1 MVRVSSAP
9 EGEIVGASILCF
21 ALVGTDIY
29 FLLGKEQ
36 ESQRWKMA
44 SNRWSD
50 FGGRVNGDERPE
62 KTAAREFL
70 EETMAIVKYNEWDWL
85 PRVTSE
91 DIEKGL
97 ESGDYCLR
105 ITINLPVFKTPMVH
119 VCFLKR
125 VPWDP
130 GLPNRFRYVRNRL
143 RPLLDL
149 DRICDSLEAKITS
162 DMLRD
167 MEKLIHADVG
177 YDLTAVDCWYR
188 RAIHLGDTDCLE
200 VHYHGKT
207 SIRRHIPLLPEMQ
220 GSAETF
226 AAIVRHR
233 ATQITLYKD
242 LPHSLKFHPGI
253 CIQRWRTH
261 MTRVH
266 VDHTYLEKQCVKWW
280 SRPRILELME
290 NTCTMKD
297 KTKDVARLCFIPTM
311 TVILQQLDQIL
322 NPKPCP
328 PLSDPPPKTW
338 AKVTEQGTH
347 QSDCSP

>member
-1 MVRVSSAP
+1 MQAITSGIELVRVNEAP

-21 ALVGTDIY
+21 AMVGSDVY

-36 ESQRWKMA
+36 ENMRWKMA

-62 KTAAREFL
+62 RTAAREFL
-70 EETMAIVKYNEWDWL
+70 EETMAIVKFNEWDFI
-85 PRVTSE
+85 PRLTSE

-105 ITINLPVFKTPMVH
+105 ITINLPVFKNPMVH
-119 VCFLKR
+119 VCYLKR
-125 VPWDP
+125 IPWDP
-130 GLPNRFRYVRNRL
+130 GLPNRFRFVRNRL

-149 DRICDSLEAKITS
+149 DKICDGLEAKITS
-162 DMLRD
+162 ETLRE

-177 YDLTAVDCWYR
+177 YDLTAVDCWYQKSSVPSQP
-188 RAIHLGDTDCLE
+188 DFLE
-200 VHYHGKT
+200 VHYHGKN
-207 SIRRHIPLLPEMQ
+207 SIRRVIPLRQDLIPF
-220 GSAETF
+220 AETF

-242 LPHSLKFHPGI
+242 LPHSLKYHPAI

-266 VDHTYLEKQCVKWW
+266 VDHTYLEKQSVRWW
-280 SRPRILELME
+280 SIPRILELME

-311 TVILQQLDQIL
+311 TVILQQLDQML
-322 NPKPCP
+322 GQLTDAKSPREKPLQGNP
-328 PLSDPPPKTW
+328 
-338 AKVTEQGTH
+338 
-347 QSDCSP
+347 